1 MKIMDEEGEPKGGE
15 GDIAK
20 KDCSLSCDGWIML
33 LSHEIYRQERF
44 AIGGG
49 FTQNLALL
57 LMILFALMGWMFSV
71 GNTNLSVPDVN
82 RVLFVLRYLYV
93 GTALLAVYILYG
105 IYVLMIYHL
114 KDKKRVKALENLR
127 EKIIFGDLTDSIKM
141 QWEKINE
148 IYSVSLWKLCL
159 PETIRRS
166 QKIVK
171 SL

>member
-1 MKIMDEEGEPKGGE
+1 MKMVDEQGKHNGGE
-15 GDIAK
+15 EDMGR
-20 KDCSLSCDGWIML
+20 KDRSLSCDGWITL
-33 LSHEIYRQERF
+33 LSHEIYRQEHS

-71 GNTNLSVPDVN
+71 GNTNLSV
-82 RVLFVLRYLYV
+82 VLRYLIYI

-105 IYVLMIYHL
+105 IYVSMIYHP
-114 KDKKRVKALENLR
+114 KDKKRVKALEKLR

-148 IYSVSLWKLCL
+148 IDSASFWKLCL
-159 PETIRRS
+159 HETIRRFK
-166 QKIVK
+166 KIIK
-171 SL
+171 SF